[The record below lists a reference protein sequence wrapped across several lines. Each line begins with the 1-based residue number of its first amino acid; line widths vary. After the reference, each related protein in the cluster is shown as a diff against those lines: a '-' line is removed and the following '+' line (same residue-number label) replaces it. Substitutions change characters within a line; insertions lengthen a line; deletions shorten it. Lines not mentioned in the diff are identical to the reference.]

1 MLTKSKDCLQKYRRG
16 RSRQTSGCERR
27 IFPITEPY
35 QERRRPHSP
44 QLSRAGK
51 RARSEP
57 DEDCGDGST
66 SGEQNLLDESSSRAL
81 YVVLALFMQ
90 TDIYIGPIYIF

>member
-1 MLTKSKDCLQKYRRG
+1 MKGGLRG
-16 RSRQTSGCERR
+16 S
-27 IFPITEPY
+27 
-35 QERRRPHSP
+35 
-44 QLSRAGK
+44 
-51 RARSEP
+51 
-57 DEDCGDGST
+57 CGDGST